1 MGLNDQD
8 LDHSCTRS
16 GSESKQIEFRLLP
29 DIQRGP
35 TWTEAHRMRCE
46 ARMLMAWPRYRRI
59 GYYERIQKR
68 RGQAYATRLIAEVRL
83 AYEESQL

>member
-8 LDHSCTRS
+8 LDHICTRS
-16 GSESKQIEFRLLP
+16 RSESKQIEFRLLP

-35 TWTEAHRMRCE
+35 TWTEAYRMRCE

-59 GYYERIQKR
+59 DYYERIQKR
-68 RGQAYATRLIAEVRL
+68 RGETYAAQLIAEVRL
-83 AYEESQL
+83 AYEESQR